1 MAYILLNNQLKKIIS
16 FVFLTLSCQL
26 SFAYSQVGIHNFAN
40 VPARAVIKYA
50 GCAHDTL
57 DIPAATINKD
67 LITPA
72 YAEVSAGHWE
82 QHHKHKWKSD
92 SPRGGCLLTSIEI
105 SFYGGNY
112 EIDNYRSGGTGFN
125 DFSIVQRSASRFR
138 VMSHSEMT
146 AEKTTAFMSPGFTI
160 HNRSQIPLTVSL
172 EQVGC
177 LYYQNNLLPGKT
189 FDRDTGAVWFTI
201 RAKLYDPNHPT
212 TNQTCAEP
220 VEILIGGAI
229 LSVLAP
235 AAGGAL
241 YAAMFGGAEVASVAA
256 AGTLGAVEAGAA
268 VATNVAATTAAS
280 ATAMETA
287 AAATQSLVA
296 KAALALAKGSV
307 LTGGSKIIE
316 AKMEANMSSSL
327 GGQYA
332 GPPWPFRCTRKPEY
346 EIIGGPDFS
355 KLPQYKTVDEVKQAI
370 IDALSGDAP
379 LKIKKINDC
388 G

>member
-16 FVFLTLSCQL
+16 FIFLTLSYQL
-26 SFAYSQVGIHNFAN
+26 ALAYPQVGVHNFAN

-50 GCAHDTL
+50 GCKHDTL

-72 YAEVSAGHWE
+72 YAQVPY
-82 QHHKHKWKSD
+82 KHD
-92 SPRGGCLLTSIEI
+92 SRGGCLLTSIEVR
-105 SFYGGNY
+105 FLGGNY
-112 EIDNYRSGGTGFN
+112 EIDNYRSSGTGFN

-287 AAATQSLVA
+287 AAETQSLVA

-346 EIIGGPDFS
+346 EIYGGPDFS